1 MTICEI
7 HNCKLDKTIPDVTQQ
22 PKCMWSGKCPKY
34 GQALYIC
41 MRLNGLGMMNLLIL
55 GYTLTNSSIYIV
67 AVFWVNLLDQCICMP
82 SFLDMQGFILKAN
95 YWAVHMYANLV
106 FDRKC

>member
-1 MTICEI
+1 
-7 HNCKLDKTIPDVTQQ
+7 
-22 PKCMWSGKCPKY
+22 
-34 GQALYIC
+34 